1 VRGVGGVVVLEKKK
15 RMELLK
21 YAKKNNIPGINNKTT
36 KDDMLRKIS
45 EYQIL
50 QKRDQIRND
59 LLDQLERN
67 GIVGEFY
74 VDLINDYMAM
84 WDVKNKLI
92 ADIETKGVSIRYQN
106 GENQWGYKK
115 NDSVGELQ
123 RTNNQM
129 LRILDHLGLKP
140 SKADTENVDP
150 TDLEM

>member
-1 VRGVGGVVVLEKKK
+1 MLNKMTRAD
-15 RMELLK
+15 LLK
-21 YAKKNNIPGINNKTT
+21 YAKQNNIPDINNKMT
-36 KDDMLRKIS
+36 KKKI
-45 EYQIL
+45 EEIIKKYEL
-50 QKRDQIRND
+50 MQKRQQIQND

-67 GIVGEFY
+67 GVVGEFY
-74 VDLINDYMAM
+74 VDLVNDYMAM

-92 ADIETKGVSIRYQN
+92 ADIEEKGVSVRYQN

-140 SKADTENVDP
+140 SKYDTDP
-150 TDLEM
+150 FDPSDLEM